1 MSAEQSLREWTGKL
15 LASDMAVEETI
26 VTLMRRLSEDIKAL
40 KWKVFLIDEETG
52 EIVLEKTSEKT
63 RKGKPL
69 RIMRGDGVSGLV
81 AREGIP
87 VFVADLSRDKRFPTQ
102 GRKNTE
108 QEHLPVICV
117 PIKGRGRLT
126 GIAEFSGTIS
136 GRPYKR
142 SDFDY
147 ILCVTDYIAMSIER
161 LLHDRKIAE
170 IAVTDDL
177 TKLFNLRYLN
187 RAIEIEISR
196 STRFHSSVSL
206 MFIDIDD
213 FKKVNDEYGHLA
225 GSKLLVETGQ
235 LLLKNL
241 RSIDVVARYGG
252 DEFVVVLPHTAPDI
266 AAKVAERLR
275 GIVEENI
282 FLTKEGYAIRMTA
295 SFGVASFPEKAGTKE
310 QLLKLA
316 DEAMYKVKNFTK
328 NGVYLIP

>member
-1 MSAEQSLREWTGKL
+1 MSAEQSLRKWTGKL

-69 RIMRGDGVSGLV
+69 RIMRGDGVPGLV
-81 AREGIP
+81 ARESIP
-87 VFVADLSRDKRFPTQ
+87 VFVSDLSRDKRFPTQ

-117 PIKGRGRLT
+117 PIRGRGRLT

-252 DEFVVVLPHTAPDI
+252 DEFVVVMPHTAPDI

-316 DEAMYKVKNFTK
+316 DEAMYKVKNLTK
-328 NGVYLIP
+328 NGVYLIE